1 MDFEDISTLI
11 AQAGRNADV
20 NTLIDRVDTYLGAYN
35 RHGSWED
42 GLSEC
47 LRIQELVRAQEA
59 AEWDT
64 ETLMKVLWNIEFF
77 YRCCAR
83 TGAEAERGEVEFM
96 WSFLETRREWS
107 SLGVIGWIGAFYDDF
122 FNGRAADPRQYNEAA
137 FFEEKGKENQP

>member
-1 MDFEDISTLI
+1 MNFEQIDAFLT
-11 AQAGRNADV
+11 GADAV
-20 NTLIDRVDTYLGAYN
+20 TDLNTLIDGVDEYLGAYN
-35 RHGSWED
+35 RHGSWET

-47 LRIQELVRAQEA
+47 LRLQERVQALEA
-59 AEWDT
+59 ADGDT
-64 ETLMKVLWNIEFF
+64 ETLMKILWNIEFF

-122 FNGRAADPRQYNEAA
+122 FNGRAADPRQYNEEA
-137 FFEEKGKENQP
+137 FFQGKE